1 MIITLKA
8 VSLNEQPLSQPITAR
23 FDVSGGTIGR
33 ADHSTL
39 ALPDPE
45 RFISRTQAEVVFVS
59 GGFIIRNIGAANPI
73 TVAGRTLANGE
84 TASLRDGDQ
93 VRLGGYLLRAEFG
106 SGAASPDMRALASVP
121 TPPPPAPPALPVPAP
136 PARPRAAAP
145 TADPLA
151 AFAGLPASTGLSSDN
166 PFADLLGPTPAADP
180 FAGLMSPSRA
190 PAPSRANA
198 QPHAPAPAATAV
210 DSDPFAGL
218 IGTPA
223 GLPARSAAV
232 APPPAPTA
240 GRLPDDFDPF
250 AALSPTAPP
259 PSAHAKGRDA
269 LGDVLA
275 DLMPE
280 AAAPSIDA
288 TFDLLGGSGA
298 AAGDDPLARFMSDLA
313 AGPPAQQGLSTDP
326 LALFGDATPAQ
337 QPPLPP
343 AQPAQ
348 RNDLP
353 AVHAAFQAPGVTPRT
368 PAKPAPRPADAAPPF
383 ATAGDDSGVLWQAF
397 CQGAG
402 VQLPLPPGMA
412 AQRMH
417 TIGQVMRH
425 AVEGTLQMMAVRAS
439 TKNEMRA
446 AVTQIQARSNN
457 PLKFAPDGKVGME
470 QLVQPPAHGFL
481 DGPSAMEDAMHD
493 LVGHSIGTVAGMR
506 AAIEGML
513 DRFDPDALESKLGAG
528 SMLDSLLPVSR
539 KARLWELYLQH
550 HHAIREEAQE
560 DFHAVFGKAFVA
572 AYEQQVERLKR
583 GGKT

>member
-8 VSLNEQPLSQPITAR
+8 VSLNEQALSQPITAR

-45 RFISRTQAEVVFVS
+45 RFISRIQAEVVFVS
-59 GGFIIRNIGAANPI
+59 GDFIIRNVGAANPI

-84 TASLRDGDQ
+84 TAPLRDGDQ
-93 VRLGGYLLRAEFG
+93 VRLGGYLLRAELG
-106 SGAASPDMRALASVP
+106 SGAANTERRPVVSLAPS
-121 TPPPPAPPALPVPAP
+121 PPAPAVSTPMRPRPPAP
-136 PARPRAAAP
+136 E
-145 TADPLA
+145 ADPLA
-151 AFAGLPASTGLSSDN
+151 AFGQPLPVAGLSSDN
-166 PFADLLGPTPAADP
+166 PFADLLGTAPAAADP
-180 FAGLMSPSRA
+180 FAGLMGAA
-190 PAPSRANA
+190 PAPPPPYAAPPVRAD
-198 QPHAPAPAATAV
+198 AV

-218 IGTPA
+218 MGAPA
-223 GLPARSAAV
+223 GLPARSAAI
-232 APPPAPTA
+232 APPAAPAA

-250 AALSPTAPP
+250 AALAPAATPRPARSPVPAIDP
-259 PSAHAKGRDA
+259 
-269 LGDVLA
+269 LGDVMA
-275 DLMPE
+275 DLLPQ

-288 TFDLLGGSGA
+288 SFGLLGGGGT

-313 AGPPAQQGLSTDP
+313 AGPPAQPGVSTDP
-326 LALFGDATPAQ
+326 LALFGDLAPAPQ
-337 QPPLPP
+337 QPV
-343 AQPAQ
+343 QPVQ

-353 AVHAAFQAPGVTPRT
+353 AVHAAFQAPAVGSR
-368 PAKPAPRPADAAPPF
+368 APTKAAPSAAAMAPV
-383 ATAGDDSGVLWQAF
+383 AAAPVDDTMVLWQSF

-402 VQLPLPPGMA
+402 VQLPLPPGTA

-417 TIGQVMRH
+417 AIGQVLRH

-439 TKNEMRA
+439 TKSEMRA

-457 PLKFAPDGKVGME
+457 PLKFAPDGKVGVE
-470 QLVQPPAHGFL
+470 QLVQPPVRGFL

-513 DRFDPDALESKLGAG
+513 DRFDPAALETKLGAG
-528 SMLDSLLPVSR
+528 SVLDSLLPVNR

-550 HHAIREEAQE
+550 HRAIREEAQE

-572 AYEQQVERLKR
+572 AYEQQVERLKK
-583 GGKT
+583 GHKP